1 FFSRSAVTGAYF
13 CRMSGIGPGTG
24 VAEAGAMVCCA
35 GAAGMPVAARIA
47 PTHTLRLRT
56 LVMTF
61 PPFPQ
66 PDSTGVCLNCWVTSG
81 FLERRATA
89 STRNDADAAGERF
102 GHRELAVY
110 ELKRKRRQGA
120 RGGTVHHRR
129 ALARIVVRIMTRALE
144 NLLLCHPSIHLATG
158 VRTNRG
164 IGNNAV
170 P

>member
-1 FFSRSAVTGAYF
+1 
-13 CRMSGIGPGTG
+13 
-24 VAEAGAMVCCA
+24 
-35 GAAGMPVAARIA
+35 MPVAARIA
-47 PTHTLRLRT
+47 PTHTLRMRT

-61 PPFPQ
+61 PPCPKQ
-66 PDSTGVCLNCWVTSG
+66 DSTGFCLNCCVPSG
-81 FLERRATA
+81 FFESRATA
-89 STRNDADAAGERF
+89 STRNDADASDERL

-164 IGNNAV
+164 IGNDAV
-170 P
+170 RRAILG